1 MAPYPTNRSI
11 KLIDAPALLSTMQ
24 TSIDDRLQVDA
35 LRVGF
40 AVSAA

>member
-11 KLIDAPALLSTMQ
+11 KLIDAPALLGIMQ
-24 TSIDDRLQVDA
+24 TSIDERLHVEA
-35 LRVGF
+35 LRAGF